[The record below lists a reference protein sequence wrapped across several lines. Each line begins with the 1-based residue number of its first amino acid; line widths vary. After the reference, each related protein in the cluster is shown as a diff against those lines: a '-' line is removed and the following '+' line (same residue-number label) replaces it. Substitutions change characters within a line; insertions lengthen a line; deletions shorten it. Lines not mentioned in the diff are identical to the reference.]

1 MMPGRREEFL
11 FEKYRGS
18 DLSKYMKWKK
28 CAGNQSLHKTKPR
41 MKNTFISV
49 KEIQESNLTKE
60 QRFETFEHPED
71 LLTLKIA

>member
-1 MMPGRREEFL
+1 
-11 FEKYRGS
+11 
-18 DLSKYMKWKK
+18 MKWKK

-71 LLTLKIA
+71 LLTLKIAQVQGGKILAIQYEC